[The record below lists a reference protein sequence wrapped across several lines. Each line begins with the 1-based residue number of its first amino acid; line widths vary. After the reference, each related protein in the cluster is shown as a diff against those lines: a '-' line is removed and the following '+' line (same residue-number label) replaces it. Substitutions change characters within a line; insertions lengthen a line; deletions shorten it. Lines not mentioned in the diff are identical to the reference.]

1 MKKNKITIIF
11 LGFIIALM
19 PLRFGQ
25 NRYDQAIREINIR
38 MELDRDFGTDS
49 DIEGILS
56 ESGFKIGWDD
66 SPTIVD
72 FYRVGLKQ
80 IK

>member
-1 MKKNKITIIF
+1 VKKAIYF

-25 NRYDQAIREINIR
+25 NRYDQAIREIDIR
-38 MELDRDFGTDS
+38 MELDRNFGTDS

-56 ESGFKIGWDD
+56 ESGFPIGWND
-66 SPTIVD
+66 SPTFVQ
-72 FYRVGLKQ
+72 FYKVGLKQ